1 MDGSPGERLE
11 ALRRRIDES
20 PDIGAA
26 DAAKLHAFDE
36 ALEEVGERRHERL
49 LRYCVALAEG
59 AEPGLLAAALED
71 REAAEALVEWVFE
84 AVENEEENRNF
95 RVALRVFGK
104 RLGEGD
110 ALPPSI
116 GWIPTSVT
124 PEFDTDPGH
133 HV

>member
-1 MDGSPGERLE
+1 MDGSPSERIE
-11 ALRRRIDES
+11 ELRQRIEES

-26 DAAKLHAFDE
+26 DAAVLREFDDR
-36 ALEEVGERRHERL
+36 LEGVGERRHERL

-59 AEPGLLAAALED
+59 ADSGLLAAALDD

-104 RLGEGD
+104 RLGDGD
-110 ALPPSI
+110 GLPPSI

>member
-1 MDGSPGERLE
+1 MDGSPSERIDG
-11 ALRRRIDES
+11 LRRRIEES

-26 DAAKLHAFDE
+26 DAAVLREFDDR
-36 ALEEVGERRHERL
+36 LEGVSERRHDRL
-49 LRYCVALAEG
+49 LGYCVALAEG
-59 AEPGLLAAALED
+59 ADSGLLAAALDD

-95 RVALRVFGK
+95 RVALRVLGK
-104 RLGEGD
+104 RLGDGD
-110 ALPPSI
+110 DLPPSI

-133 HV
+133 PV